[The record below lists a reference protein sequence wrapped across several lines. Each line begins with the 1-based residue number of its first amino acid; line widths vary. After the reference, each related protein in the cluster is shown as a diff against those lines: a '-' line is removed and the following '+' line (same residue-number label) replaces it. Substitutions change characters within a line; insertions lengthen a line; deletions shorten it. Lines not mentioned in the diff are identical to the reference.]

1 MGGKHD
7 VGEDGGSAPE
17 GPIVTKDATDRLAEV
32 QGRLREM
39 RKHKRGEV
47 RWTVS
52 SRTAELAIGAI
63 EAMGRPKPPSRKGKS
78 RRRKRTKRL
87 L

>member
-1 MGGKHD
+1 MN
-7 VGEDGGSAPE
+7 
-17 GPIVTKDATDRLAEV
+17 DATDKVAEV
-32 QGRLREM
+32 QRRLREI

-52 SRTAELAIGAI
+52 SRTAELAIDAI
-63 EAMGRPKPPSRKGKS
+63 AALHRPKPAPRNAKS

>member
-1 MGGKHD
+1 MQ
-7 VGEDGGSAPE
+7 
-17 GPIVTKDATDRLAEV
+17 DATNKLAEV
-32 QGRLREM
+32 QRRLREM

-63 EAMGRPKPPSRKGKS
+63 AALDGPKPPPRKGKS
-78 RRRKRTKRL
+78 RRRKRSKRL

>member
-1 MGGKHD
+1 MLNRPNSDQWGD
-7 VGEDGGSAPE
+7 APE
-17 GPIVTKDATDRLAEV
+17 GEAMTKDATDRLAEV
-32 QGRLREM
+32 QRRLREM

-52 SRTAELAIGAI
+52 SHTAELAIGAI
-63 EAMGRPKPPSRKGKS
+63 EKLNRPKPSPRNGKS